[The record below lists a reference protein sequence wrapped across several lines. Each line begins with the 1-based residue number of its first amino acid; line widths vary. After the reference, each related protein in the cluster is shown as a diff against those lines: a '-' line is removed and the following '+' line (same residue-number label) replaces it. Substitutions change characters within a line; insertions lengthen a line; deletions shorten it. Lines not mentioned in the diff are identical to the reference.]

1 MEVSNPAIGGTKP
14 SGPAALSQILSKD
27 WSNKEVMNSTI
38 LIVALI
44 LLAVVWSKLLKPML
58 ESKIKEMER
67 EIKEQKSK

>member
-1 MEVSNPAIGGTKP
+1 
-14 SGPAALSQILSKD
+14 
-27 WSNKEVMNSTI
+27 MNSTI